1 MPGTLFVVATPIGN
15 LEDITLRAIRVLRN
29 VNLVAAED
37 TRRTRTLL
45 QHYDIHTPVTSLHEH
60 NEQEKSPELLARLGA
75 GESIALVSDAGTP
88 LVSDP
93 GFVLVREA
101 LAAGVRVE
109 AVPGASAVM
118 AALSVSGL
126 PLESFAF
133 LSFAPSR
140 RAPRRRWLEN
150 LKGEPRTIV
159 FFETPHRIGDTLA
172 DIAEVLGDRWV
183 VVARELTKVH
193 ESVYRGWASE
203 LVGRD
208 IPARGEFV
216 IMVSAREQ
224 QESPDLRGSS
234 VLHGEP
240 SIADRF
246 CHLTKIGALS
256 RRDAVAQIAR
266 ERRVSRQE
274 VYRAVEAAEE

>member
-15 LEDITLRAIRVLRN
+15 LEDITLRALRVLRT

-45 QHYDIHTPVTSLHEH
+45 QHYDIPTPVTSLHEH
-60 NEQEKSPELLARLGA
+60 NERGKSLELLARLTA
-75 GESIALVSDAGTP
+75 GESVALVSDAGTP

-101 LAAGVRVE
+101 IAAGVRVE
-109 AVPGASAVM
+109 AVPGPSAVI

-126 PLESFAF
+126 PLESFTF

-140 RAPRRRWLEN
+140 SAPRRRWLED
-150 LKGEPRTIV
+150 LKGEGRTLV

-172 DIAEVLGDRWV
+172 DIAEVLGNRWV

-193 ESVYRGWASE
+193 ESVYRGWATE
-203 LVGRD
+203 LGHRE
-208 IPARGEFV
+208 IPGRGEFV
-216 IMVSAREQ
+216 VMVSA
-224 QESPDLRGSS
+224 QEGPAEDDIPSEPDESS
-234 VLHGEP
+234 IP
-240 SIADRF
+240 ARF
-246 CHLTKIGALS
+246 CYLTESGSLS

-266 ERRVSRQE
+266 ERHLSRQE
-274 VYRAVEAAEE
+274 VYRAIESGDG